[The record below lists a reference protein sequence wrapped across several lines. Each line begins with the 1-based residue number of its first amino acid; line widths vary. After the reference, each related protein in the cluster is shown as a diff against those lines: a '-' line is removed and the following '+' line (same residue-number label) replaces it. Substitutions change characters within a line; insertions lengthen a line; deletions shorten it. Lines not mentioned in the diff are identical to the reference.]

1 MRFFPFVS
9 LRVRMTLRVRFF
21 TSFRMTNRHILEF
34 CNSLFRGNDA
44 GDEVEILKQITGI
57 LSQVRPQD
65 IFDILIVAFI
75 IYHILLLIKGTK
87 AVQMLTGL
95 GILLLALLIS
105 NWAELYTIDWIVQ
118 SFWAQIVI
126 VIIVL
131 FQPELRRALAHI
143 GESPFFYSLSP
154 VEESRFLE
162 EIVKASVSLANK
174 RIGALLVLERETDL
188 KNFTEMGTELD
199 AKVSREM
206 ILSIFHPTSPI
217 HDGAII
223 IRGNRIVAAGCFL
236 PLSLSAELTR
246 AMGTRHRA
254 ALGITEETDAV
265 VIIVSEETGTI
276 SLSMGGKI
284 IKDLDILSLREELSK
299 IFIKAKKE
307 TKRRGKS

>member
-1 MRFFPFVS
+1 MD
-9 LRVRMTLRVRFF
+9 L
-21 TSFRMTNRHILEF
+21 I
-34 CNSLFRGNDA
+34 
-44 GDEVEILKQITGI
+44 KQLSHI
-57 LSQVRPQD
+57 LSQIRLQD
-65 IFDILIVAFI
+65 IIDVLIVAFI
-75 IYHILLLIKGTK
+75 IYRILLLIKGTK
-87 AVQMLTGL
+87 AVQMLLGL
-95 GILLLALLIS
+95 GILLLALLVS
-105 NWAELYTIDWIVQ
+105 NWAGLYTIDWIVQ

-199 AKVSREM
+199 AKVSREV
-206 ILSIFHPTSPI
+206 ILSIFHPSSPI
-217 HDGAII
+217 HDGAVV

-236 PLSLSAELTR
+236 PLSLSASHSRSL
-246 AMGTRHRA
+246 GTRHRA

-265 VIIVSEETGTI
+265 VIIISEETGAI
-276 SLSMGGKI
+276 SLAKGGKML
-284 IKDLDILSLREELSK
+284 KDLDIISLREEISK
-299 IFIKAKKE
+299 LFVKEKKE
-307 TKRRGKS
+307 PRGKRKTK

>member
-1 MRFFPFVS
+1 MEIIKQAS
-9 LRVRMTLRVRFF
+9 
-21 TSFRMTNRHILEF
+21 
-34 CNSLFRGNDA
+34 
-44 GDEVEILKQITGI
+44 EILK
-57 LSQVRPQD
+57 QVRPQD

-105 NWAELYTIDWIVQ
+105 NWAGLYTIDWIVQ
-118 SFWAQIVI
+118 TFWAQIVI
-126 VIIVL
+126 VIVIL

-143 GESPFFYSLSP
+143 GEKSFFYSLSP
-154 VEESRFLE
+154 VEESRFME
-162 EIVKASVSLANK
+162 EIVKASISLANK

-199 AKVSREM
+199 AKVSREV
-206 ILSIFHPTSPI
+206 ILSIFHPSSPI
-217 HDGAII
+217 HDGAVI

-236 PLSLSAELTR
+236 PLSLSSERTR
-246 AMGTRHRA
+246 ALGTRHRA

-276 SLSMGGKI
+276 SLAKGGKI
-284 IKDLDILSLREELSK
+284 IKDLDILSLREEISK
-299 IFIKAKKE
+299 AFVKTKQEPRRRSKAD
-307 TKRRGKS
+307 

>member
-1 MRFFPFVS
+1 MKTGIQFINIGFPLS
-9 LRVRMTLRVRFF
+9 WEQRLD
-21 TSFRMTNRHILEF
+21 SH
-34 CNSLFRGNDA
+34 FRGNDA
-44 GDEVEILKQITGI
+44 GVKVEILKQISNI
-57 LSQVRPQD
+57 LRQIRWQD
-65 IFDILIVAFI
+65 IVDVFIVAFI
-75 IYHILLLIKGTK
+75 IYRILLLIRGTK
-87 AVQMLTGL
+87 AVQMLLGL
-95 GILLLALLIS
+95 GILLLALIIS
-105 NWAELYTIDWIVQ
+105 NWTGLYTIDWIVQ

-143 GESPFFYSLSP
+143 GENPFFYSLSP

-174 RIGALLVLERETDL
+174 RIGALLVLERATDL

-199 AKVSREM
+199 AKVTREV

-217 HDGAII
+217 HDGAVI

-236 PLSLSAELTR
+236 PLSLSTDLTR
-246 AMGTRHRA
+246 TLGTRHRA

-276 SLSMGGKI
+276 SLAREGKI
-284 IKDLDILSLREELSK
+284 IKDLDILSLREEISK
-299 IFIKAKKE
+299 VFVKEKKE
-307 TKRRGKS
+307 SQKKDRAK